1 MNEIMPC
8 EETWVDLETIIL
20 SKVSL
25 KEKDKYHTIFLH
37 AESLKMIQVNS
48 VTKQEQIHRLRE

>member
-1 MNEIMPC
+1 MPC